1 MAPQTINDHIVYWAQ
16 ANETRLAMIRRLMI
30 GRANYAC
37 SSRDIRAI
45 LALFNLDLFE
55 KFLSHPKYSGPILFG
70 PLRRVCTY
78 QIYDNA
84 VAKSIQNGENA
95 KACLPDLAIKHVL
108 FCRFHGIYQLYFTNT
123 GINVIY
129 YTSRII
135 KNGQI

>member
-1 MAPQTINDHIVYWAQ
+1 MAPQTINDHIVYWIQ
-16 ANETRLAMIRRLMI
+16 ANETRLAMIRRLLI
-30 GRANYAC
+30 GRANYAG
-37 SSRDIRAI
+37 SSRDNRAI

-55 KFLSHPKYSGPILFG
+55 KFLSDPKYSGPNLFG

-78 QIYDNA
+78 QIYDSAA
-84 VAKSIQNGENA
+84 VKSIQNGENA
-95 KACLPDLAIKHVL
+95 RACLAGFGSKHPI
-108 FCRFHGIYQLYFTNT
+108 FCRFHGIYQFYFTNT

>member
-1 MAPQTINDHIVYWAQ
+1 MAPQTINDHIVYWTQ

-55 KFLSHPKYSGPILFG
+55 KFLSDPKYSGPILFG

-78 QIYDNA
+78 QIYDIA
-84 VAKSIQNGENA
+84 VAKTIQNGENA
-95 KACLPDLAIKHVL
+95 EACLPDLVIKTCHFLQISRHISTL
-108 FCRFHGIYQLYFTNT
+108 FYKHGNKCNLLHI
-123 GINVIY
+123 
-129 YTSRII
+129 
-135 KNGQI
+135 